1 MSELEEDRDSQD
13 YREFDN
19 KVNEEEL
26 NEQRELSD
34 KNERIED
41 NNDNYKEEGG
51 EEDVENVEK
60 VENNENVNKEEDEN
74 EGKEEGDNVE
84 IMEEE
89 KKEND
94 VENNEN
100 VNKEE
105 DDENEVKE
113 EGENV
118 EIMEEDKKENELE
131 EEEEKLRLEEEEKK
145 RREEEEEEERLRLE
159 EEEKKRRE
167 EEEEEERLRLEE
179 EEKKRR
185 EEEEEEER
193 LRLEEEEKKKREEEK
208 KYEEA
213 IRKMEEEEELNK
225 TKKKKKSKSKKYHNT
240 EKRKKLKKKD
250 SFPLKIKKWGLKSL
264 HIMDDNCKNPR
275 YPGFSEF
282 ISESTLQN
290 SSYCWTIGGSKRF
303 HTSGTG
309 SDGKLMEGGNI
320 YNLPSMRMSRT
331 TIMGLGPKHFF
342 PIIPGKGDPAPNAYR
357 ADTFYESTKK
367 RKGGL
372 SILGRNYVND
382 NDAKLNPGPGTYYP
396 DLDWKLSTSRIPIS
410 VKSRQRF
417 FYDDD
422 IKQKEATVSMQKYYP
437 KMDLV
442 QRNRFRGISFG
453 FGDRQPLYPRNGF
466 PGPGSYN
473 IPGNFD
479 RGLKGKLPLN

>member
-34 KNERIED
+34 KFERIED

-51 EEDVENVEK
+51 EDIVDN
-60 VENNENVNKEEDEN
+60 VENNENIKKEEVDEN
-74 EGKEEGDNVE
+74 EGKEEGD
-84 IMEEE
+84 
-89 KKEND
+89 
-94 VENNEN
+94 
-100 VNKEE
+100 
-105 DDENEVKE
+105 
-113 EGENV
+113 NV

-159 EEEKKRRE
+159 EEEKK
-167 EEEEEERLRLEE
+167 
-179 EEKKRR
+179 
-185 EEEEEEER
+185 
-193 LRLEEEEKKKREEEK
+193 KREEEK
-208 KYEEA
+208 NLEEA
-213 IRKMEEEEELNK
+213 IRKMEEEEELKK
-225 TKKKKKSKSKKYHNT
+225 TKKKKKSKSKKYHNS

-331 TIMGLGPKHFF
+331 TIMGLGPKSYF

-382 NDAKLNPGPGTYYP
+382 NDAKLNPGPGTYYH

>member
-13 YREFDN
+13 YREIDN

-34 KNERIED
+34 KFERIED

-51 EEDVENVEK
+51 EDIVDN
-60 VENNENVNKEEDEN
+60 VENNENIKKEEVDEN
-74 EGKEEGDNVE
+74 EGKEEGENLE
-84 IMEEE
+84 IMEEN

-105 DDENEVKE
+105 VDENEVKE

-145 RREEEEEEERLRLE
+145 RKEEEEEEERLRLE
-159 EEEKKRRE
+159 EEEKKKRE

-213 IRKMEEEEELNK
+213 IRKIEEEEELKK
-225 TKKKKKSKSKKYHNT
+225 TKKKKKSKSKKYHNS

-331 TIMGLGPKHFF
+331 TIMGLGPKSYF

-382 NDAKLNPGPGTYYP
+382 NDAKLNPGPGTYYH

>member
-105 DDENEVKE
+105 EDENEVKE

-145 RREEEEEEERLRLE
+145 RRE
-159 EEEKKRRE
+159 
-167 EEEEEERLRLEE
+167 
-179 EEKKRR
+179 

>member
-13 YREFDN
+13 YREIDN

-34 KNERIED
+34 KFERIED

-51 EEDVENVEK
+51 EDIVDN
-60 VENNENVNKEEDEN
+60 VENNENIKKEEVDEN
-74 EGKEEGDNVE
+74 EGKEEGD
-84 IMEEE
+84 
-89 KKEND
+89 
-94 VENNEN
+94 
-100 VNKEE
+100 
-105 DDENEVKE
+105 
-113 EGENV
+113 NV

-145 RREEEEEEERLRLE
+145 RIEEEEEEERLRLEEEEKKKREEEEEEERLRLE

-167 EEEEEERLRLEE
+167 EEEEERLRLEE
-179 EEKKRR
+179 EEKQ
-185 EEEEEEER
+185 
-193 LRLEEEEKKKREEEK
+193 KREEEK

-213 IRKMEEEEELNK
+213 IRKIEEEEELKK
-225 TKKKKKSKSKKYHNT
+225 TKKKKKSKSKKYHNS

-331 TIMGLGPKHFF
+331 TIMGLGPKSYF

-382 NDAKLNPGPGTYYP
+382 NDIKLNPGPGTYYH

>member
-1 MSELEEDRDSQD
+1 M
-13 YREFDN
+13 
-19 KVNEEEL
+19 
-26 NEQRELSD
+26 
-34 KNERIED
+34 
-41 NNDNYKEEGG
+41 
-51 EEDVENVEK
+51 
-60 VENNENVNKEEDEN
+60 
-74 EGKEEGDNVE
+74 
-84 IMEEE
+84 
-89 KKEND
+89 
-94 VENNEN
+94 
-100 VNKEE
+100 
-105 DDENEVKE
+105 
-113 EGENV
+113 
-118 EIMEEDKKENELE
+118 
-131 EEEEKLRLEEEEKK
+131 
-145 RREEEEEEERLRLE
+145 
-159 EEEKKRRE
+159 
-167 EEEEEERLRLEE
+167 
-179 EEKKRR
+179 
-185 EEEEEEER
+185 
-193 LRLEEEEKKKREEEK
+193 
-208 KYEEA
+208 EEA
-213 IRKMEEEEELNK
+213 IRKMEEEEELKK
-225 TKKKKKSKSKKYHNT
+225 TKKKKKSKSKKYHNS

-331 TIMGLGPKHFF
+331 TIMGLGPKSYF

-382 NDAKLNPGPGTYYP
+382 NDIKLNPGPGTYYH

-479 RGLKGKLPLN
+479 RGLKAKLPLN

>member
-13 YREFDN
+13 YEEIDN

-26 NEQRELSD
+26 NEQKELSD
-34 KNERIED
+34 KIERTED
-41 NNDNYKEEGG
+41 NNDNYKEKAL
-51 EEDVENVEK
+51 EEDVENVE
-60 VENNENVNKEEDEN
+60 NNENIKKEEDEEN

-84 IMEEE
+84 IMEED

-94 VENNEN
+94 ELEEEEEKLRLEEEEKKR
-100 VNKEE
+100 KE
-105 DDENEVKE
+105 
-113 EGENV
+113 
-118 EIMEEDKKENELE
+118 E

-159 EEEKKRRE
+159 EEEKK
-167 EEEEEERLRLEE
+167 
-179 EEKKRR
+179 
-185 EEEEEEER
+185 
-193 LRLEEEEKKKREEEK
+193 KREEEK
-208 KYEEA
+208 NLEEA
-213 IRKMEEEEELNK
+213 IRKMEEEEELKK
-225 TKKKKKSKSKKYHNT
+225 TKKKKKSKSKKYHNS

-331 TIMGLGPKHFF
+331 TIMGLGPKSYF

-382 NDAKLNPGPGTYYP
+382 NDAKLNPGPGTYYH